1 MSKFDNGK
9 IKCKN
14 VNILKCKIGYNNMA
28 KEKTTNPRT
37 GVTSITTRKRLVDL
51 DTGEEFESY
60 SIVKE
65 VGDSGFKKVFLGE
78 ILGIIDEVSNSKM
91 KFLIWL
97 LDSID
102 SKNQIIGTYDA
113 FAQKSGISR
122 ETISRLVPILIKANV
137 IKRHMPSVYMLNP
150 DIVAGVGSN
159 RRANLLIQYK
169 AIETADS
176 EQAAESAE

>member
-1 MSKFDNGK
+1 M
-9 IKCKN
+9 I
-14 VNILKCKIGYNNMA
+14 
-28 KEKTTNPRT
+28 KEKTKNPRT
-37 GVTSITTRKRLVDL
+37 GVTSITAKKRLVDL
-51 DTGEEFESY
+51 ETGEEFESY

-65 VGDSGFKKVFLGE
+65 VGDNGFKKVFLGE

-102 SKNQIIGTYDA
+102 NKNQIIGTYDS
-113 FAQKSGISR
+113 FAKKSGISR
-122 ETISRLVPILIKANV
+122 ETIARLVPILIKANV
-137 IKRHMPSVYMLNP
+137 IKRPMPSVYMLNP

-169 AIETADS
+169 SIDKSDQENADS
-176 EQAAESAE
+176 AE